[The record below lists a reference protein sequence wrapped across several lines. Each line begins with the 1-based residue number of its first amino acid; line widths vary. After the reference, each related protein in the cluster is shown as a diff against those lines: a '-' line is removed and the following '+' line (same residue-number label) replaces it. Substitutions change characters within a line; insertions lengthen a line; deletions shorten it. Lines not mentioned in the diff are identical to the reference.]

1 MLKYKQMIFEKRLE
15 IILNTLKEL
24 RQVSNKVLIDKLD
37 ISESTLR
44 RDLDYLEQ
52 RGEIKRVHGGAIL
65 TNIESEER
73 AYDKNVVLNVDKKLN
88 IAKKAS
94 TFIGNSKHIFLDA
107 GTTTNLLIDYLDK
120 DTTVIT
126 NGIMH
131 LDKLNK
137 RNIKTIFLGGLIKPK
152 TNVTIGEK
160 TIIELSS
167 FNFDIAFI
175 GANGYA
181 NGEFTTHDPDEAN
194 IKREAIERSRKA
206 YVLAD
211 SSKKNK
217 IYFSKICSS
226 DEALLIGEDLW
237 FIL

>member
-1 MLKYKQMIFEKRLE
+1 MLKYIQMIFEKRLE
-15 IILNTLKEL
+15 IILDTLKEF
-24 RQVSNKVLIDKLD
+24 RQVSNKILIDKLD

-44 RDLDYLEQ
+44 RDLDFLEQ

-65 TNIESEER
+65 TNVEFEEKS
-73 AYDKNVVLNVDKKLN
+73 YDKNIILNIDKKCN

-94 TFIGNSKHIFLDA
+94 NLIGNSKYIFLDA

-120 DTTVIT
+120 DINVVT

-131 LDKLNK
+131 IDKLNK
-137 RNIKTIFLGGLIKPK
+137 KKIKTILLGGLVKSK

-160 TIIELSS
+160 TILELSS

-181 NGEFTTHDPDEAN
+181 NGEFTTHDPSEAK
-194 IKREAIERSRKA
+194 IKRLAIERSRKA
-206 YVLAD
+206 YILAD
-211 SSKKNK
+211 SSKKNR
-217 IYFSKICSS
+217 IYFSKICSINEV
-226 DEALLIGEDLW
+226 DLIREDL
-237 FIL
+237 